1 MSVWTHDRLAEDLAL
16 HLGTPWRQVPLGS
29 VVLQNAQLADVITIK
44 PSYTRFCLHIY
55 EVKVSRGDFLSDIRR
70 DKWRGYLNHCHRLYF
85 ATPVGMVT
93 KDEIPEDAGWIV
105 RGPKGWQVRK
115 AAPSRDI
122 EIPTNTLLSMLFMK
136 GRTTARQR
144 NLDAA
149 LGNITSHYDW
159 SGKKRQA
166 RHLGKRIA
174 KLLQL
179 QEELEREIWRY
190 ECLNREFAAL
200 VRKALGLEP
209 NGDYW
214 PLYEVQDLVREI
226 KRKANERG
234 GPIEPT
240 HLHN

>member
-29 VVLQNAQLADVITIK
+29 VWLERAQLADVVTIK

-55 EVKVSRGDFLSDIRR
+55 EIKVSRSDFLGDIRR

-85 ATPVGMVT
+85 ATPVGMVE

-115 AAPSRDI
+115 AAPSRGI

-136 GRTTARQR
+136 GRTTVRQR
-144 NLDAA
+144 NLDVA
-149 LGNITSHYDW
+149 LGNTSSPCDW
-159 SGKKRQA
+159 WGKKRQA
-166 RHLGKRIA
+166 RHLGKHIA

-179 QEELEREIWRY
+179 EEDLEKEKRRY
-190 ECLNREFAAL
+190 ENLNKEFAAL
-200 VRKALGLEP
+200 VREALGLEP
-209 NGDYW
+209 NEYYW
-214 PLYEVQDLVREI
+214 PLYQVQDLVREI
-226 KRKANERG
+226 QRKANERG
-234 GPIEPT
+234 GSIEST
-240 HLHN
+240 HHN